1 MIGTNDFFSCHINFS
16 ISTIWTL
23 FTDYLHF
30 VEKRKLIF
38 WLYFA
43 HFLHRLCTARCMWSV
58 RCKENSGFYQL
69 NASLTVHS
77 TIKTVW
83 ILHQFDS
90 LKCIRLKAVVTSIQ
104 KCGSSIAH
112 RWKRDR
118 AIRVQFPF
126 GAIFILTCRLTSR
139 NSSQYWMFV
148 AIFWSKIICKAFANV
163 NFGFYSF
170 RCRLFCLAWALF
182 AFIELWYRAW
192 AR

>member
-38 WLYFA
+38 WLHFA
-43 HFLHRLCTARCMWSV
+43 HFSHWLCTARCMWSV

-90 LKCIRLKAVVTSIQ
+90 LKSIRLKAVVTSIQ

-112 RWKRDR
+112 RWTE
-118 AIRVQFPF
+118 QSE
-126 GAIFILTCRLTSR
+126 C
-139 NSSQYWMFV
+139 
-148 AIFWSKIICKAFANV
+148 
-163 NFGFYSF
+163 SF
-170 RCRLFCLAWALF
+170 RLEQFSFLHVVSPHEIHLN
-182 AFIELWYRAW
+182 IECSLPFSEVK
-192 AR
+192 